1 MNGKMLGPDRIQRR
15 SSAVTQLREGLAEP
29 LVRAKVCAG
38 SVDLSVGKR
47 ALDGVFLSTDK
58 AIYRADF
65 TEVWQLHG
73 LLLEKILI
81 EIDVFACR
89 MFP

>member
-1 MNGKMLGPDRIQRR
+1 MNRKLPGPYRIQRR
-15 SSAVTQLREGLAEP
+15 SCAVAQLREDLAEP
-29 LVRAKVCAG
+29 LARANVCAG
-38 SVDLSVGKR
+38 SVDLSVGKK

-65 TEVWQLHG
+65 AEVWQLHG
-73 LLLEKILI
+73 LLLEKILV